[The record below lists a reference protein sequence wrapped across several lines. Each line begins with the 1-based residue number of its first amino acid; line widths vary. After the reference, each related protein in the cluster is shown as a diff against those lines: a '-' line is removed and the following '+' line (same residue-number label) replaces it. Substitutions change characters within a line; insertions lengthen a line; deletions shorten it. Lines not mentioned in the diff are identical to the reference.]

1 MPDPLYEAIK
11 AGNRYA
17 GMEHYLPL
25 FHEKLETLCDY
36 LPDALLIFDH
46 LAQNAMRERHAQ
58 VQDYYQARSDILRL
72 EKDKNPN
79 IIKPLPPDML
89 YLDEAK
95 WQAILA
101 KRDMRTLSPFGMT
114 ERAGGAEK
122 TESLAVQVKP
132 AYNFAAERAQE
143 NINLFDALINHIKI
157 LQAQDKR
164 VILVSRSDDARA
176 RLASLLEEH
185 GLTHITEADNW
196 QACLSASPHQTYLC
210 VFALESGFETAEHVV
225 IAEQDVFGDRL
236 IQRKRSKRAANLLS
250 EAASLTPGDLVVHVE
265 HGIGQFDGLE
275 TITVSDAPHD
285 CLKLIYYGGDKLFL
299 PVENIDLISR
309 YGSQHTASV
318 ETGLAQEDEIEKEA
332 GRINISLDRL
342 GSTNWQMRK
351 ARVKERLLAI
361 ADELIRVAAARM
373 ARQGEVF
380 CVEERLYAEFC
391 ARFPFDETD
400 DQKDSIAAIIEDLA
414 SGRPMDRLVCGDV
427 GFGKTEIALRAA
439 FIVAMSGAQ
448 TALIVP
454 TTLLA
459 RQHAQT
465 FRERFAGLPVEIAEL
480 SRLVGT
486 KRANEAK
493 AGIANGRIDIVIGT
507 HALLQ
512 KHIQFAK
519 LGLVIIDEEQHFGV
533 QHKEQLKKLHDGVHV
548 LTLTA
553 TPIPRTLQLALAD
566 VRDLSLITTPPI
578 DRLAVRTYVTPFD
591 KVIMR
596 EVLLR
601 EKYRTGQSFFI
612 CPYIADLDEAA
623 AFLRDYVP
631 EIKFIVTHGQMAG
644 RELETRIAAFYNGE
658 YDVLLSTS
666 IIESGLDI
674 PTANTIIISRAD
686 RFGLAQLYQMRGR
699 VGRAKL
705 RAYAYLTYEEG
716 KPLSPAVE
724 KRLQILQ
731 SLDSLG
737 AGFTL
742 ASYDLDLRGAGNLL
756 GAAQSGH
763 VREVGFEL
771 YQSMLE
777 EAVAKQQGVEYDE
790 AWSPQLNINSA
801 VLLPDDYIADFEVRM
816 GLYRRLANLETE
828 AEIKQF
834 RAELIDRFGELPAP
848 AQHLLQVIA
857 IKRACCLANIE
868 KLDVGAK
875 GAVVSFRKQTFANP
889 AGLAEFIANHQGDAT
904 QGNGLLGHVSLR
916 PDHALVFKAKWGQA
930 IDDKARLAHIKEL
943 VEQLAAINQQ
953 AEQGAKQS

>member
-1 MPDPLYEAIK
+1 M
-11 AGNRYA
+11 
-17 GMEHYLPL
+17 
-25 FHEKLETLCDY
+25 
-36 LPDALLIFDH
+36 
-46 LAQNAMRERHAQ
+46 
-58 VQDYYQARSDILRL
+58 
-72 EKDKNPN
+72 
-79 IIKPLPPDML
+79 
-89 YLDEAK
+89 
-95 WQAILA
+95 
-101 KRDMRTLSPFGMT
+101 
-114 ERAGGAEK
+114 
-122 TESLAVQVKP
+122 
-132 AYNFAAERAQE
+132 
-143 NINLFDALINHIKI
+143 
-157 LQAQDKR
+157 
-164 VILVSRSDDARA
+164 
-176 RLASLLEEH
+176 
-185 GLTHITEADNW
+185 
-196 QACLSASPHQTYLC
+196 
-210 VFALESGFETAEHVV
+210 FALESGFETEDYVV

-236 IQRKRSKRAANLLS
+236 IQRKRSKRAANFLS

-275 TITVSDAPHD
+275 TITVSNAPHD

-309 YGSQHTASV
+309 YGSQHAATI
-318 ETGLAQEDEIEKEA
+318 ETGIEAKKQKAKHEAGHKTEKEA
-332 GRINISLDRL
+332 GHIRITLDRL
-342 GSTNWQMRK
+342 GSANWQMRK
-351 ARVKERLLAI
+351 ARVKERLRAI

-373 ARQGEVF
+373 ARAGKVF
-380 CVEERLYAEFC
+380 SVEDRLYDEFC

-400 DQKDSIAAIIEDLA
+400 DQKHSIAAIIDDLA

-439 FIVAMSGAQ
+439 FIVALSGAQ

-465 FRERFAGLPVEIAEL
+465 FRERFAGLPVEIGEL

-486 KRANEAK
+486 KRANETK
-493 AGIANGRIDIVIGT
+493 AGVANGRIDIVIGT

-512 KHIQFAK
+512 KHIQFAN

-533 QHKEQLKKLHDGVHV
+533 QHKEQLKKLHAGVHV

-578 DRLAVRTYVTPFD
+578 DRLAVRTYITPFD

-644 RELETRIAAFYNGE
+644 RELETRIAAFYDGQ

-686 RFGLAQLYQMRGR
+686 RFGLAHLYQMRGR
-699 VGRAKL
+699 VGRAKA

-756 GAAQSGH
+756 GAEQSGH

-828 AEIKQF
+828 AEINKF
-834 RAELIDRFGELPAP
+834 KAELIDRFGDLPAP

-857 IKRACCLANIE
+857 IKRACVLANIE

-875 GAVVSFRKQTFANP
+875 GAVLSFRKQTFANP
-889 AGLAEFIANHQGDAT
+889 AGLAEFIANNQENTAQENGRLG
-904 QGNGLLGHVSLR
+904 QGLLGHVSLR
-916 PDHALVFKAKWGQA
+916 RDHALVFKAKWGQA
-930 IDDKARLAHIKEL
+930 IDDKARLAH
-943 VEQLAAINQQ
+943 
-953 AEQGAKQS
+953 